1 MGHRVLGV
9 TLGDDVI
16 RVAVVES
23 RLRRFELNATY
34 ELRRKNGSGDPE
46 WASTEDGDQDE
57 AHKDPGRRAVE
68 VLEPMLVPTLSK
80 LDSVAV
86 AFPGTQGFVRRLNF
100 PFKEPGRITATLP
113 FQMIGQVP
121 VQPEDIHCSF
131 EKIAVESGNTEVLA
145 VAVPRDEF
153 GGFLDGVRREG
164 LDPSHVTMNGACL
177 ASLLPWIPLDE
188 EADDEESRMLI
199 WAEGEVADLL
209 VARGNRPVLVRSV
222 SVGEPVVNGG
232 EASPAFMREV
242 LMTMAGASEAGTS
255 VARVLVAGPD
265 ADVTVGPLAE
275 VLGVNCDVLDPS
287 GLDIPGVE
295 TCDDLS
301 PAMTLSVAVALS
313 AASGGGPGSMNLM
326 TGEYGRET
334 GHGLFRENYRFF
346 AVVLVLFAL
355 LGTAKAVGRYLGLS
369 AERET
374 LTAEMMA
381 LSKKELG
388 KESGDFDKVLRTMKL
403 QSVENARIFPAWTGV
418 DTVSRLMSAIVSMGL
433 ADQGDGDDD
442 GDSFGGGSGA
452 FAVEVESIRVETK
465 QLSVRG
471 EASSIET
478 LDGLV
483 EKLKSDPCFH
493 EVVTESTER
502 IQFRRHQGWQRF
514 SIRLEVDCASGGA
527 SVKLAKGSVK

>member
-1 MGHRVLGV
+1 MGHRVLGL
-9 TLGDDVI
+9 TLGDDVV

-23 RLRRFELNATY
+23 RLRRFELNAVY
-34 ELRRKNGSGDPE
+34 ELRRKNGNGDPE
-46 WASTEDGDQDE
+46 WISTDDGGGDQE
-57 AHKDPGRRAVE
+57 TKSPGRRAAE
-68 VLEPMLVPTLSK
+68 VLGPVLVPALSK

-86 AFPGTQGFVRRLNF
+86 SFPGTQGFVRRLNF

-145 VAVPRDEF
+145 VAVPREEF
-153 GGFLDGVRREG
+153 SGFLDGVRREG
-164 LDPSHVTMNGACL
+164 IDPSHVTMNGACL
-177 ASLLPWIPLDE
+177 ASLLPWISG
-188 EADDEESRMLI
+188 DDEEDEEVAQMLI

-232 EASPAFMREV
+232 EASPAFMRDV

-255 VARVLVAGPD
+255 VTRVRVAGPD
-265 ADVTVGPLAE
+265 ADVMVGPLAE
-275 VLGVNCDVLDPS
+275 VLGVPCHVLDPS
-287 GLDIPGVE
+287 GLDIPGME
-295 TCDDLS
+295 NCDELS
-301 PAMTLSVAVALS
+301 PSMTMSVAVALS

-346 AVVLVLFAL
+346 SVVLVLFAL
-355 LGTAKAVGRYLGLS
+355 LGTGKAVGRYMGLS
-369 AERET
+369 AEREA
-374 LTAEMMA
+374 LTEEMMA

-388 KESGDFDKVLRTMKL
+388 KASGDFDKVLRTMKT
-403 QSVENARIFPAWTGV
+403 QSMENVRVFPAWTGV
-418 DTVSRLMSAIVSMGL
+418 DTANRVMSAIVAMGR
-433 ADQGDGDDD
+433 ADQGMDDD
-442 GDSFGGGSGA
+442 EGSSFRGTSGA
-452 FAVEVESIRVETK
+452 YAVEVESLRVETK
-465 QLSVRG
+465 QLSLRG
-471 EASSIET
+471 EASTIET

-514 SIRLEVDCASGGA
+514 SIRLEVDCAVGGP
-527 SVKLAKGSVK
+527 SMKVAKGAVK